1 MGTTGQK
8 IYDLIIVGGGP
19 AGLAAAIYA
28 AREKQDV
35 LLIERGF
42 LGGQIAITAEVENYP
57 GIISTT
63 GPELT
68 ETMRQQAENFGCE
81 IITANVEELKLDDS
95 NPVKQVVT
103 DSGVFETLAVIAT
116 SGAYPRPAGFE
127 GEETFKGRGVSY
139 CATCDGMFYTNKE
152 VFVIGGGFAACEEA
166 VFLTKFASKVTMII
180 RRDVF
185 SAPLTISQMV
195 QANPKIEVRFN
206 TKITKVEGDFAPETI
221 TFKDTKTGETYTE
234 TRDPGSFGIFV
245 FTGYVPET
253 ELVKDYADIDEQGG
267 VITDKHMATRTP
279 GLWAAGDIR
288 GKNLRQLVTAA
299 SDGAIAATSV
309 GQYLTEFKFNHPEF
323 MKDKQEA

>member
-1 MGTTGQK
+1 MSATDQNK
-8 IYDLIIVGGGP
+8 VHDLIIVGGGP

-35 LLIERGF
+35 LLMERGF
-42 LGGQIAITAEVENYP
+42 LGGQIAITSEVENYP
-57 GIISTT
+57 GVLSTT

-68 ETMRQQAENFGCE
+68 ETMRQQAENFGCT
-81 IITANVEELKLDDS
+81 IITANVEELKFDDN
-95 NPVKQVVT
+95 NPVKEVIADGET
-103 DSGVFETLAVIAT
+103 YKTLAVIVT
-116 SGAYPRPAGFE
+116 SGAYPRLAGFE

-180 RRDVF
+180 RRDRF

-195 QANPKIEVRFN
+195 EANPKIEVRFN
-206 TKITKVEGDFAPETI
+206 TKITKVEGEFAPEKV
-221 TFKDTKTGETYTE
+221 TFENTKTDETYVEERQAGT
-234 TRDPGSFGIFV
+234 FGIFV
-245 FTGYVPET
+245 FTGYIPET
-253 ELVKDYADIDEQGG
+253 DLVKGFADIDDQGG
-267 VITDKHMATRTP
+267 VVTDKHMATKTQ
-279 GLWAAGDIR
+279 GLWCAGDIR

-309 GQYLTEFKFNHPEF
+309 GRYVSEFKFNHPEF
-323 MKDKQEA
+323 Q